1 MSVKQFD
8 VPGVG
13 NVHVYKRAGTRN
25 LRLSVRSDGSI
36 RVTIPGW
43 AAYAAG
49 VNFARSRADWIR
61 AHAVEPATALP
72 DGHPVGKSHH
82 LRFQSSATVAK
93 PTSRI
98 RQTEIVI
105 SYPPHMTHEHDAVQ
119 KLVGTASVRALRVQA
134 AQLLPIRLAELSRK
148 YGFSYRSVTIKN
160 LKTRWGSC
168 DQDGNIVLNLYLMQL
183 PWHLID
189 YVLLHELTHTKVMRH
204 GPPFWDAMTAIEPK
218 SQALRRE
225 IRTHRTAL
233 H

>member
-8 VPGVG
+8 VPGIG
-13 NVHVYKRAGTRN
+13 TVHVYKRAGTRN

-43 AAYAAG
+43 MAYAAG
-49 VNFARSRADWIR
+49 VSFARSRADWIR
-61 AHAVEPATALP
+61 AHAIEPTNALT
-72 DGHPVGKSHH
+72 DGHQVGKSHR
-82 LRFQSSATVAK
+82 LRFQASLSITK

-105 SYPPHMTHEHDAVQ
+105 SYPEHMTHEDEAVQ
-119 KLVGTASVRALRVQA
+119 KLVGTASVRALRAQA
-134 AQLLPIRLAELSRK
+134 SQLLPIRLGELARK
-148 YGFSYRSVTIKN
+148 HNFSYKSVTIKN

-189 YVLLHELTHTKVMRH
+189 YVLLHELTHTRIMRH
-204 GPPFWDAMTAIEPK
+204 GPPFWSAMAALEPK
-218 SQALRRE
+218 TQSLRRE